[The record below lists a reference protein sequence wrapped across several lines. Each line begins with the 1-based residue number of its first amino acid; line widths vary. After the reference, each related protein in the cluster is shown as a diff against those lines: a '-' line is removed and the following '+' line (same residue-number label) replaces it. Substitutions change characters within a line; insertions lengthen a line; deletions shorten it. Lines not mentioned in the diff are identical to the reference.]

1 MFLVIEANRVWFV
14 RLKNY
19 LIERY
24 KRVRLSEKD
33 IGTSY
38 LLILI
43 LDLPEKPEISV
54 RPLSP
59 YSVAITI
66 LNESINEEAPYV
78 VRYKSLPQ
86 VVFIPMLPFRWRFFR
101 TQFCVC
107 WQISER
113 TMKGDWKASWR
124 RFSPTR
130 DINSKSTHWTAWTT
144 TSPRIT
150 RIRFELRRSKAR
162 ESSVFRRRWAK
173 ERRQA
178 SRTRWSSQNARFRW
192 TSSSASTPL
201 L

>member
-38 LLILI
+38 LPILI

-66 LNESINEEAPYV
+66 LNESINEEGPYV

-86 VVFIPMLPFRWRFFR
+86 VVFIPMLSFR
-101 TQFCVC
+101 
-107 WQISER
+107 
-113 TMKGDWKASWR
+113 
-124 RFSPTR
+124 
-130 DINSKSTHWTAWTT
+130 
-144 TSPRIT
+144 
-150 RIRFELRRSKAR
+150 
-162 ESSVFRRRWAK
+162 
-173 ERRQA
+173 
-178 SRTRWSSQNARFRW
+178 
-192 TSSSASTPL
+192 
-201 L
+201 

>member
-1 MFLVIEANRVWFV
+1 MLLVIEANRVWFV

-33 IGTSY
+33 IGISC
-38 LLILI
+38 LPILI

-86 VVFIPMLPFRWRFFR
+86 VVSIAMLPFR
-101 TQFCVC
+101 
-107 WQISER
+107 
-113 TMKGDWKASWR
+113 
-124 RFSPTR
+124 
-130 DINSKSTHWTAWTT
+130 
-144 TSPRIT
+144 
-150 RIRFELRRSKAR
+150 
-162 ESSVFRRRWAK
+162 
-173 ERRQA
+173 
-178 SRTRWSSQNARFRW
+178 
-192 TSSSASTPL
+192 
-201 L
+201 